1 MGDTMEDDF
10 VGEDAMDDVDD
21 AAMPAVDDVTAAAIA
36 AGLIEHP
43 AATPAA
49 APAATVAA
57 APAAACAAAGP
68 GAREDATATATEGTA
83 AAEGES
89 SSDTSDMSDDD
100 VPAASTAAMLPGTA
114 KPLGRGGRVSACS
127 HASLACAHHPHAR
140 CAPFTKSDASRVH
153 ILSVCSYALGLN
165 SKPRV
170 HAACVLT

>member
-1 MGDTMEDDF
+1 MRLCFLLVLLEGWKEYQHKET
-10 VGEDAMDDVDD
+10 GK
-21 AAMPAVDDVTAAAIA
+21 PYY
-36 AGLIEHP
+36 HH
-43 AATPAA
+43 AATNHTQWDRPA
-49 APAATVAA
+49 VAA
-57 APAAACAAAGP
+57 APMAADAAAGP
-68 GAREDATATATEGTA
+68 GAREDATAKEDTA
-83 AAEGES
+83 AAESES

-100 VPAASTAAMLPGTA
+100 VPAAATAAMLPGTA

>member
-10 VGEDAMDDVDD
+10 GGEDAMDDVDD

-57 APAAACAAAGP
+57 APAAADAAAGP
-68 GAREDATATATEGTA
+68 GAREDATATEGTA

-100 VPAASTAAMLPGTA
+100 VPAAATAAMLPGTA
-114 KPLGRGGRVSACS
+114 KPLGRGGRPCMSNACTRT
-127 HASLACAHHPHAR
+127 SLACAHHAHAR
-140 CAPFTKSDASRVH
+140 CAPLKLYASRVG
-153 ILSVCSYALGLN
+153 ILPVCSYALGLN
-165 SKPRV
+165 PKPRV
-170 HAACVLT
+170 LAACVLT

>member
-1 MGDTMEDDF
+1 MGDTIEDEF
-10 VGEDAMDDVDD
+10 GGEDAMDDVDD

-43 AATPAA
+43 SATPA
-49 APAATVAA
+49 P
-57 APAAACAAAGP
+57 APAAAVAEAPMAADAAAGP
-68 GAREDATATATEGTA
+68 GAREDATAKEDTA
-83 AAEGES
+83 AAESES